1 MLSKVKT
8 FVHGAGGNTGWV
20 SPVDEHSSCLTELA
34 YECRLFLGDD
44 LRLGGQWWLRRRPGK
59 LALLFVLPGLQGA
72 LKCLKHR
79 HEVKT
84 SAGLDQDSQNNPEL
98 LHLLGLGSGSGSG
111 SYG

>member
-1 MLSKVKT
+1 M
-8 FVHGAGGNTGWV
+8 
-20 SPVDEHSSCLTELA
+20 DEHSSCLTELA

-84 SAGLDQDSQNNPEL
+84 SAGPDQDSQNNPEL